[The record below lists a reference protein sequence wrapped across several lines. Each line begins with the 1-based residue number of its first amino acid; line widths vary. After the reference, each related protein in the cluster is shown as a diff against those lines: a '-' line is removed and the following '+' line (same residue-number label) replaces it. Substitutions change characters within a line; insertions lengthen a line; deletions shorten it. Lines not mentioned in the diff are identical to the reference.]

1 MGQILIIQG
10 MVILV
15 LVELVQVDQL
25 LEEPKANQ
33 EHKGLQD

>member
-10 MVILV
+10 MEILV

-25 LEEPKANQ
+25 LGGLKANQ
-33 EHKGLQD
+33 EHKGLQG